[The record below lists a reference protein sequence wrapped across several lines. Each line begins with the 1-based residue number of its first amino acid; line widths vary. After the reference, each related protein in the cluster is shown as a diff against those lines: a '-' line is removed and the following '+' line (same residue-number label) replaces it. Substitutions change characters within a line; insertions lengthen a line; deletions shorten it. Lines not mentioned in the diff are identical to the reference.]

1 MIIRSMRKVLTG
13 TMIAAYLL
21 VYTAPIALCVTNVPQ
36 IKAGVIKPVL
46 RSPAKAPAKKISAAP
61 SGTFQLEGDI
71 LISKGNPKISLSLR
85 DSDVQQV
92 LRMFADKAGLNIV
105 FHSSVSGKVTLDLV
119 NVPLNDAFKVVMQV
133 SDLTYFVDKNTMVVA
148 SASAAKSSNMSK
160 QEMASIPV
168 KYADAG
174 VMATF
179 LNKNIFSINSPGL
192 SNSEI
197 AITNPSANEVLI
209 FGTDNDVKM
218 AKKVIAK
225 FDVKPN
231 NETFVVNHTTPKEM
245 AELVC
250 NVLLQNSSS
259 SGGGSSSS
267 GSSSGGAASISGSAT
282 GGASDLKLGSGTIA
296 CKISNKVTA
305 GTLNSLSEN
314 SLSVAYFSQRGTIN
328 IMGGSDSQI
337 QMIKDFILKN
347 DKKQPQAYIELSII
361 ELNEDGTRTF
371 NNTWNVYSNFFSG
384 GFNGG
389 TTSNAGVYPMF
400 IAGDAYQVIDSKSTT
415 DPYKILYNLKQY
427 TGTPTVTYSMDYLM
441 KNNKGRVLAN
451 PRILVTNGEASTI
464 DLTAD
469 YVKTV
474 TSQVVSTGS
483 LTPTISK
490 TYNLGSDDG
499 IKIELTPFISP
510 DGYVTM
516 NIKPQ
521 YATIKSRVYTTV
533 LVGDKTVED
542 LSATLLSRRNLD
554 LKNIRI
560 KDGETLAIGGM
571 IREDETKTN
580 AKLPVL
586 GDLPGVGVL
595 FRSSSSIKSKS
606 ELVIMITPRI
616 VRESEDVVNNSSTA
630 L

>member
-1 MIIRSMRKVLTG
+1 MTRIIRSMRKILTG
-13 TMIAAYLL
+13 TMIATYLL
-21 VYTAPIALCVTNVPQ
+21 VYTAPIAFCATNVPQ
-36 IKAGVIKPVL
+36 IKAGVNKPVL
-46 RSPAKAPAKKISAAP
+46 RSPASVPAKKNVAAAP
-61 SGTFQLEGDI
+61 SAFKLEGDI
-71 LISKGNPKISLSLR
+71 ALTKGNPKISLSLR
-85 DSDVQQV
+85 DSDVEQV

-105 FHSSVSGKVTLDLV
+105 FHSSVTGKVTLDLV

-148 SASAAKSSNMSK
+148 SSSEAKTLNLSK

-168 KYADAG
+168 KYTDAG

-192 SNSEI
+192 SNSEV
-197 AITNPSANEVLI
+197 AITNPAANEILI

-218 AKKVIAK
+218 AKKVVAK
-225 FDVKPN
+225 FDVKPRS
-231 NETFVVNHTTPKEM
+231 ETITVNHTTPKEM
-245 AELVC
+245 ADLIC

-259 SGGGSSSS
+259 SGGGA
-267 GSSSGGAASISGSAT
+267 SGGAAGIEGSAT
-282 GGASDLKLGSGTIA
+282 GGASDLTLGTGTIA

-305 GTLNSLSEN
+305 GTLSSFGEN
-314 SLSVAYFSQRGTIN
+314 SLSVAYFAQRGTLS
-328 IMGGSDSQI
+328 IMGGSESQV

-384 GFNGG
+384 GFSGG
-389 TTSNAGVYPMF
+389 TTSNSSVYPMF
-400 IAGDAYQVIDSKSTT
+400 AAGESYDIIDSASKT
-415 DPYKILYNLKQY
+415 DPYKVLYSLKQY
-427 TGTPTVTYSMDYLM
+427 TGVPTVTYSMNYLM
-441 KNNKGRVLAN
+441 KNGKGRVLAN
-451 PRILVTNGEASTI
+451 PRILVTNGEESTI
-464 DLTAD
+464 DLTSD

-474 TSQVVSTGS
+474 TSQILTTSGS
-483 LTPTISK
+483 LTPTVQR
-490 TYNLGSDDG
+490 TYDIGSDDG
-499 IKIELTPFISP
+499 IKIGITPFISP

-516 NIKPQ
+516 NLKPE
-521 YATIKSRVYTTV
+521 YSTIKERVTTPNA
-533 LVGDKTVED
+533 LDPTVED
-542 LSATLLSRRNLD
+542 LQATLLSRRNLD

-571 IREDETKTN
+571 IREDETKTTS
-580 AKLPVL
+580 KLPFL
-586 GDLPGVGVL
+586 GDLPGVGTL
-595 FRSSSSIKSKS
+595 FRSSSTIKTKS

-616 VRESEDVVNNSSTA
+616 VKESEDLVNNSGTA